1 MHRLLRDE
9 SGIAMGLA
17 VIVVVIVGVMGA
29 GLLVFVRND
38 LEAVVEVNQGQ
49 RAFEMADA
57 GVQAAKQQLNEDS
70 DSDRYDGEGEDD
82 VPWSFDE
89 NNSSCGDLGNSG
101 MCLKDLDNNPS
112 TDDMVNVTIE
122 SNSDDTLTVI
132 STGGYGAAKRKIEA
146 VFTQESEISIPPAYF
161 AGETLSING
170 SAGSS
175 GISLFSRGNV
185 NLGKNFELSNETD
198 KYFEKWAE
206 TDDNYSYPNDFNPT
220 PRPSEKVGIG
230 AAGEIIGSNGN
241 GNNTSREDTA
251 PGTRSFDR
259 NTETQFVAEDAE
271 EGEEITF
278 PFDTSN
284 DVQDLEALREQS
296 QRLEAKDSDDFDYYR
311 TEASSIDEWPPNS
324 DYGTV
329 VFYDLQEGSNN
340 TIRYNINESGNNC
353 DNTDYE
359 PPYKGVIVINNGN
372 FEMAG
377 TTDFSGGIIV
387 RGIGDSSGNFT
398 GTGTACLKG
407 YANVSGKLDMQGTFD
422 AGAAPD
428 LRQLPSFSEMRLI
441 SWRELYE

>member
-1 MHRLLRDE
+1 MHRLVRDE

-57 GVQAAKQQLNEDS
+57 GVQAAKRQLNEDS
-70 DSDRYDGEGEDD
+70 GPESYEGEDD
-82 VPWSFDE
+82 DDVQWSFAED
-89 NNSSCGDLGNSG
+89 NSSCGDLGKSG

-112 TDDMVNVTIE
+112 TDDTVNVQIQTE
-122 SNSDDTLTVI
+122 SDDSFKVI

-146 VFTQESEISIPPAYF
+146 VFTREPEVSIPPAYF

-175 GISLFSRGNV
+175 GISLFSKGNV

-230 AAGEIIGSNGN
+230 AVGEIIGSNGN

-259 NTETQFVAEDAE
+259 NTETPFVAEDAE
-271 EGEEITF
+271 EGEEVTF
-278 PFDTSN
+278 PFDTN
-284 DVQDLEALREQS
+284 DDVQDLEALRKQA
-296 QRLEAKDSDDFDYYR
+296 QRLEAKDSDNFDYYR
-311 TEASSIDEWPPNS
+311 TDDSSIDEWPENS
-324 DYGTV
+324 DYDTV
-329 VFYDLQEGSNN
+329 VFYDLPEGSSN
-340 TIRYNINESGNNC
+340 TIKYSINVSGNNC
-353 DNTDYE
+353 DNPDYE
-359 PPYKGVIVINNGN
+359 PPYKGVIVINNGS

-387 RGIGDSSGNFT
+387 RGSNGGNFT
-398 GTGTACLKG
+398 GIGGACLKG

-428 LRQLPSFSEMRLI
+428 LRELPALSEIRLV